1 MSTFVHNE
9 PTQLSTIQESKLPE
23 AFLQA
28 LSDGFEPN
36 MELLMSLSTAIGA
49 LCLNEAGL
57 RLLTESGIVARI
69 LHILNDTRFHGILL
83 DHDCANAFGGSIE
96 ELVRHHPSLKEG
108 VLTEVLRVVERIV
121 TEART
126 FTPPSDAKERE
137 LYVVDTP
144 VQLEAKPIRT
154 SHIELDDID
163 HYMPSA
169 SAGEGNAPVG
179 SFDVL
184 CRFLEGLFRNES
196 TCREFMSRDGL
207 AQLLVMYDTPCIT
220 PYFPSSA
227 PAESFVMLLRAMTE
241 EDPDTVLSLLLQ
253 QVRRSIDE
261 WTPGIMTVDDTRFRA
276 FCRLHARTQLLS
288 DVCQMFNDTFSFSP
302 PNNKIPLAFLRALRR
317 GGDVATIAQ
326 LAEVLRSTV
335 WERMTVK
342 AALQDVDQDTMS
354 LTLKA
359 VDFLCMRIPAALRS
373 ILLIVTRQMVPRRTV
388 DMESVSYTHLTLPTI
403 YSV

>member
-1 MSTFVHNE
+1 
-9 PTQLSTIQESKLPE
+9 
-23 AFLQA
+23 
-28 LSDGFEPN
+28 
-36 MELLMSLSTAIGA
+36 MSLSTAIGA

-196 TCREFMSRDGL
+196 T
-207 AQLLVMYDTPCIT
+207 
-220 PYFPSSA
+220 
-227 PAESFVMLLRAMTE
+227 
-241 EDPDTVLSLLLQ
+241 LSL
-253 QVRRSIDE
+253 IH
-261 WTPGIMTVDDTRFRA
+261 I
-276 FCRLHARTQLLS
+276 
-288 DVCQMFNDTFSFSP
+288 
-302 PNNKIPLAFLRALRR
+302 
-317 GGDVATIAQ
+317 
-326 LAEVLRSTV
+326 
-335 WERMTVK
+335 
-342 AALQDVDQDTMS
+342 
-354 LTLKA
+354 
-359 VDFLCMRIPAALRS
+359 
-373 ILLIVTRQMVPRRTV
+373 
-388 DMESVSYTHLTLPTI
+388 
-403 YSV
+403 

>member
-1 MSTFVHNE
+1 M
-9 PTQLSTIQESKLPE
+9 I
-23 AFLQA
+23 
-28 LSDGFEPN
+28 
-36 MELLMSLSTAIGA
+36 
-49 LCLNEAGL
+49 
-57 RLLTESGIVARI
+57 
-69 LHILNDTRFHGILL
+69 
-83 DHDCANAFGGSIE
+83 
-96 ELVRHHPSLKEG
+96 
-108 VLTEVLRVVERIV
+108 
-121 TEART
+121 EART

-144 VQLEAKPIRT
+144 VQLQAKPIRT

-196 TCREFMSRDGL
+196 TCREFMCRDGL

-253 QVRRSIDE
+253 QVKRSIDE

-276 FCRLHARTQLLS
+276 FCRLHART
-288 DVCQMFNDTFSFSP
+288 P
-302 PNNKIPLAFLRALRR
+302 
-317 GGDVATIAQ
+317 
-326 LAEVLRSTV
+326 
-335 WERMTVK
+335 
-342 AALQDVDQDTMS
+342 
-354 LTLKA
+354 
-359 VDFLCMRIPAALRS
+359 
-373 ILLIVTRQMVPRRTV
+373 
-388 DMESVSYTHLTLPTI
+388 VSYTHLTLPTTQQLCRSRWSP
-403 YSV
+403 YH

>member
-1 MSTFVHNE
+1 
-9 PTQLSTIQESKLPE
+9 
-23 AFLQA
+23 
-28 LSDGFEPN
+28 
-36 MELLMSLSTAIGA
+36 
-49 LCLNEAGL
+49 
-57 RLLTESGIVARI
+57 
-69 LHILNDTRFHGILL
+69 
-83 DHDCANAFGGSIE
+83 
-96 ELVRHHPSLKEG
+96 
-108 VLTEVLRVVERIV
+108 
-121 TEART
+121 
-126 FTPPSDAKERE
+126 
-137 LYVVDTP
+137 
-144 VQLEAKPIRT
+144 
-154 SHIELDDID
+154 
-163 HYMPSA
+163 
-169 SAGEGNAPVG
+169 
-179 SFDVL
+179 
-184 CRFLEGLFRNES
+184 
-196 TCREFMSRDGL
+196 
-207 AQLLVMYDTPCIT
+207 
-220 PYFPSSA
+220 
-227 PAESFVMLLRAMTE
+227 MLLRAMTE

-388 DMESVSYTHLTLPTI
+388 DMEYLTAAKQVAVDLSGVLRSWSSLRTDVSEVEALAAVSYTHLP
-403 YSV
+403 SPRDS